1 MQRDTRLDL
10 IKAIAIFGVL
20 LIHIC
25 GYEAPIASF
34 HWLGSVFWRTLFAA
48 AVPLFLMCSGALL
61 NAPTHPMPLKKLYL
75 KNILRILVA
84 GLFWAFLY
92 KLYYL
97 LCADTITGA
106 ALWQAVKETLLF
118 QHEFHL
124 YYIQMIL
131 LVYVCLPMTRLFAQH
146 ASRREFIYALGV
158 WFAVGILLPT
168 FSGIWPLTLLGG
180 VANMWWLNIVY
191 ASVGYALL
199 GYYLLRYPLTK
210 LPAFVF
216 LVLGIAITFGTTVIG
231 SVVYGQLYTRFLE
244 GMSVGIC
251 FLAIGIFSC
260 CLLVKSVSGIFV
272 YISKASFLVYLSH
285 MFVIYFLRGVLHF
298 TVYSFAS
305 LFSAPTIAILT
316 LAVCLLLYFILSK
329 IPFVK
334 KWLI

>member
-10 IKAIAIFGVL
+10 IKSIAIFGVL

-25 GYEAPIASF
+25 GYAAPIASF
-34 HWLGSVFWRTLFAA
+34 QWMGSVLWRTLFGA

-61 NAPTHPMPLKKLYL
+61 NAPGHPMPMKKLYF

-84 GLFWAFLY
+84 GFAWALLY

-97 LCADTITGA
+97 LAANALTGA
-106 ALWQAVKETLLF
+106 NLWQAVKETLLF

-131 LVYVCLPMTRLFAQH
+131 LVYICLPMTRLFAEKATQ
-146 ASRREFIYALGV
+146 REFIYALGV
-158 WFAVGILLPT
+158 WFVFGIILPT
-168 FSGIWPLTLLGG
+168 FSGVWPLTLLGG
-180 VANMWWLNIVY
+180 VANLWWMNMVY

-199 GYYLLRYPLTK
+199 GYYLLRYPLPK
-210 LPAFVF
+210 ALPFVF
-216 LVLGIAITFGTTVIG
+216 LALGIAVTFGATVIG
-231 SVVYGQLYTRFLE
+231 SVVSGQLYTRFLE

-260 CLLVKSVSGIFV
+260 CLLLKSASGVFV

-285 MFVIYFLRGVLHF
+285 MFVIYILRDRLQF
-298 TVYSFAS
+298 TVYSFPS
-305 LFSAPTIAILT
+305 LFSAPTIALLT
-316 LAVCLLLYFILSK
+316 LAVCLLLYFILSR